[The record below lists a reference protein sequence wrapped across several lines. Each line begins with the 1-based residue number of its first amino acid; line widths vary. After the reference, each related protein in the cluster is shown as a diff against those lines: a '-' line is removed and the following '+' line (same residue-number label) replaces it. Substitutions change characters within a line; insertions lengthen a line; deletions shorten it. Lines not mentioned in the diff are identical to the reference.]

1 MSGAEFMQATR
12 DRLPGCVVLDLH
24 MPEMSGFE
32 VQQLLREAKAQVP
45 VLIITGLDTAEARRE
60 ALTLGARAYLAKPVD
75 GEALAR
81 GNSRGCFKNRTD
93 RSPHQRN
100 REVPMKAMQC
110 VVTAIAAAALAGC
123 AGQPQTYDL
132 QGGQS
137 VTVPKGTMLGGASAG
152 QTTALAQEVA
162 DTNNNA
168 MAQFGKVENTQ
179 NKELATSQ
187 AALAKLEQISMNQG
201 AGSITLFF
209 AEGSATLDQFQYQRL
224 VNFLDY
230 LQRESAG
237 RKVILVSI
245 GSASAVGAASV
256 NQKLSAERS
265 QAPLPIIS
273 QYLVNI
279 PHQFYKVSAIGDMYA
294 PKNAPMSVEKRYQ
307 SVRIIAAYDAAQ
319 IGKLGG

>member
-1 MSGAEFMQATR
+1 MKPRIS
-12 DRLPGCVVLDLH
+12 V
-24 MPEMSGFE
+24 
-32 VQQLLREAKAQVP
+32 VP
-45 VLIITGLDTAEARRE
+45 VIAIIG
-60 ALTLGARAYLAKPVD
+60 
-75 GEALAR
+75 
-81 GNSRGCFKNRTD
+81 
-93 RSPHQRN
+93 
-100 REVPMKAMQC
+100 
-110 VVTAIAAAALAGC
+110 AAALAGC

-319 IGKLGG
+319 IGEGAGPRRPND

>member
-1 MSGAEFMQATR
+1 M
-12 DRLPGCVVLDLH
+12 
-24 MPEMSGFE
+24 
-32 VQQLLREAKAQVP
+32 
-45 VLIITGLDTAEARRE
+45 
-60 ALTLGARAYLAKPVD
+60 KP
-75 GEALAR
+75 L
-81 GNSRGCFKNRTD
+81 
-93 RSPHQRN
+93 
-100 REVPMKAMQC
+100 QC
-110 VVTAIAAAALAGC
+110 VITAVAAALLAAC
-123 AGQPQTYDL
+123 AGQPQSYSL
-132 QGGQS
+132 EGGQS
-137 VTVPKGTMLGGASAG
+137 VTVPKGTLLGGASAG
-152 QTTALAQEVA
+152 QTTALAQEIA

-179 NKELATSQ
+179 NRELQTSQ
-187 AALAKLEQISMNQG
+187 AALTKLEQISMNQG

-245 GSASAVGAASV
+245 GSASAVGPTAI

-273 QYLVNI
+273 QYLVNT

-307 SVRIIAAYDAAQ
+307 SVRIIAAYDVAQ

>member
-1 MSGAEFMQATR
+1 MTPRKSTAA
-12 DRLPGCVVLDLH
+12 
-24 MPEMSGFE
+24 
-32 VQQLLREAKAQVP
+32 LLAAV
-45 VLIITGLDTAEARRE
+45 
-60 ALTLGARAYLAKPVD
+60 
-75 GEALAR
+75 
-81 GNSRGCFKNRTD
+81 
-93 RSPHQRN
+93 
-100 REVPMKAMQC
+100 
-110 VVTAIAAAALAGC
+110 AAAALAGC
-123 AGQPQTYDL
+123 AGQPQTYEL
-132 QGGQS
+132 EGGES
-137 VTVPKGTMLGGASAG
+137 VTVPKGTLLGGASAG

-245 GSASAVGAASV
+245 GSASAVGSASV

-279 PHQFYKVSAIGDMYA
+279 PHQFYKVTSIGDMYA
-294 PKNAPMSVEKRYQ
+294 PKGAPMSVEKRYQ
-307 SVRIIAAYDAAQ
+307 SVRIIAAYDVAQ